1 MQNEFFEIKKE
12 IRLQILEKIKKRQIT
27 MRKRKELQKVRCRSM
42 LKNIIELENKIKAE
56 RIELAKTYVINNGMD
71 PKLMTEDDLFA
82 IYSCLIVK
90 AQKRMNENLDKLID
104 SMV

>member
-1 MQNEFFEIKKE
+1 MWKE
-12 IRLQILEKIKKRQIT
+12 
-27 MRKRKELQKVRCRSM
+27 VV
-42 LKNIIELENKIKAE
+42 ELENKIKAE
-56 RIELAKTYVINNGMD
+56 RIELAKTYVVNNGMN

-82 IYSCLIVK
+82 IYSCLMVK

>member
-1 MQNEFFEIKKE
+1 MAHKCRWTNKIFKKGLTISPTDAIIIIE
-12 IRLQILEKIKKRQIT
+12 REV
-27 MRKRKELQKVRCRSM
+27 MSM
-42 LKNIIELENKIKAE
+42 FRNIIELENKIKAE
-56 RIELAKTYVINNGMD
+56 RIELAKTYVVNNGMN

-82 IYSCLIVK
+82 IYSCLMVK